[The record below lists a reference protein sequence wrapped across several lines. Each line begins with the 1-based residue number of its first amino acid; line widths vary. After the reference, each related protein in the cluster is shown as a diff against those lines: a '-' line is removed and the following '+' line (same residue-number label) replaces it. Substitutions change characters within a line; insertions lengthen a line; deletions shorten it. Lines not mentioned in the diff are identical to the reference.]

1 MQSNVAHPIVFDL
14 NSRSLHINVSISS
27 VYTFLDFVRKMSL
40 TTYLTRLGAAKRGA
54 LCMMEDRGYALS
66 AAEKRQQS
74 DSALAIAHAALSVAQ
89 QRNCSLGQ
97 ALSATYE
104 PPAKSSLRRLAVVF
118 LDRNF
123 DEKKAREVMVSSAQ
137 VRKCIEDFAGAQLLL
152 VLPNKLSPDAKKTVA
167 LHPSVQAMVCESL
180 FIPLGRH
187 VHVPKHV
194 GLSEDEARE
203 FEAAR
208 GIQRYQLP
216 VLLLKDPVAQYYGF
230 AEGAIVRISRA
241 DGAFYR
247 TICA

>member
-1 MQSNVAHPIVFDL
+1 
-14 NSRSLHINVSISS
+14 
-27 VYTFLDFVRKMSL
+27 MSL
-40 TTYLTRLGAAKRGA
+40 VTYLTRMGAAKRGA
-54 LCMMEDRGYALS
+54 LCMMEDRGYALT
-66 AAEKRQQS
+66 ALEKSQQGE
-74 DSALAIAHAALSVAQ
+74 SALVIAHAALSVAQ

-104 PPAKSSLRRLAVVF
+104 PCKSLRRIAVVF
-118 LDRNF
+118 VDRNF

-137 VRKCIEDFAGAQLLL
+137 VRKCIDDHAGAQLLL

-167 LHPSVQAMVCESL
+167 MHPSVQAMVCESL

-187 VHVPKHV
+187 AHVPKHV
-194 GLSEDEARE
+194 ALSAEEARE

-208 GIQRYQLP
+208 GIQRFQLP
-216 VLLLKDPVAQYYGF
+216 VLLLKDPVAQYYGY
-230 AEGAIVRISRA
+230 AEGDIVRIMRP